1 MAIVV
6 VTVIAEEAKK
16 MSIIQELLMVKDRS
30 KNQQLAIKIISL
42 VVTIAINI
50 DSIRAAMVIIVV
62 IASQLQYS

>member
-1 MAIVV
+1 
-6 VTVIAEEAKK
+6 
-16 MSIIQELLMVKDRS
+16 MVKDRS